1 MKYTEDQY
9 FAAAKLERWYTKF
22 KHQVIEISGIEG
34 TGVFEAVK
42 FFLDKM
48 EFDPREIM
56 YLSFDQ
62 KQVLEMATKRYHCYY
77 IDSIIYKYSR
87 IVNFDSIPILNENSN
102 EIKFKWKKEVKKKID
117 SRYKIMVVFDAS
129 LLNEN
134 MLEDLMS
141 FGVPII
147 LMTDPM
153 LIPAPDSY
161 TFLRK
166 PNILLRQLN
175 PDLMK
180 SPITYFANKALV
192 GDKINYGNYD
202 TVSVVPRKQLNL
214 YNLKA
219 VDMVITL
226 SEETANNINKTYREK
241 VMKLK
246 ANNDVG
252 ERMIVMNN
260 MHTHKITNQDEKRIK
275 VFLTKGTVGYI
286 TKCNKHAVG
295 TKYVPIEFKTEFY
308 FEPFVDLNMDRH
320 YLNGINIPSR
330 QEIPDDIIR
339 MKYAY
344 ALPVSLTRV
353 NHWDKVTLIA
363 DQNPEHDISMQCRL
377 LYNAITRAHHSITI
391 IV

>member
-34 TGVFEAVK
+34 TGVFDAVK
-42 FFLDKM
+42 LFLDKM

-56 YLSFDQ
+56 YLSFNQ

-77 IDSIIYKYSR
+77 INSIIYKYSR
-87 IVNFDSIPILNENSN
+87 IVDFDSIPILNKNSN
-102 EIKFKWKKEVKKKID
+102 EIEFEWKKQVKKKID
-117 SRYKIMVVFDAS
+117 PRYKIMIVFDAT
-129 LLNEN
+129 LMNES
-134 MLEDLMS
+134 MIEDLMS
-141 FGVPII
+141 FGLPII
-147 LMTDPM
+147 LMTDRM

-166 PNILLRQLN
+166 PNILLHQLN

-192 GDKINYGNYD
+192 GDKIHYGNYD
-202 TVSVVPRKQLNL
+202 TVSIVPRKQLNL
-214 YNLKA
+214 YNLKT

-226 SEETANNINKTYREK
+226 SEETANNINKIYREK
-241 VMKLK
+241 IMKMK
-246 ANNDVG
+246 TNNGIG

-260 MHTHKITNQDEKRIK
+260 MYGHKITNHDEKRIK
-275 VFLTKGTVGYI
+275 VFLTKGVVGYI
-286 TKCNKHAVG
+286 TKCNKHATK

-308 FEPFVDLNMDRH
+308 FEPFTDLNMDRH
-320 YLNGINIPSR
+320 YLNGISIPSR
-330 QEIPDDIIR
+330 QEIPDDIVKL
-339 MKYAY
+339 KYAY

-363 DQNPEHDISMQCRL
+363 DRNPDHDISMQCRL
-377 LYNAITRAHHSITI
+377 LYNAITRAQHSITI
-391 IV
+391 IM

>member
-1 MKYTEDQY
+1 
-9 FAAAKLERWYTKF
+9 
-22 KHQVIEISGIEG
+22 
-34 TGVFEAVK
+34 
-42 FFLDKM
+42 M

-391 IV
+391 IM

>member
-9 FAAAKLERWYTKF
+9 FAAAKLERWYNKF

-34 TGVFEAVK
+34 TGVFETVK

-62 KQVLEMATKRYHCYY
+62 KQVLEMASKRYHCYY
-77 IDSIIYKYSR
+77 INSIIYKYNR
-87 IVNFDSIPILNENSN
+87 IVDFNTIPILNSNSN
-102 EIKFKWKKEVKKKID
+102 EIEFEWKKDVKKKID
-117 SRYKIMVVFDAS
+117 SRYKIMIVFDAS
-129 LLNEN
+129 LMNET

-166 PNILLRQLN
+166 PNIEIKQLN
-175 PDLMK
+175 PELMK
-180 SPITYFANKALV
+180 SPITYFANKALR
-192 GDKINYGNYD
+192 GEKINYGNYD
-202 TVSVVPRKQLNL
+202 TVSVVPKKQLNL
-214 YNLKA
+214 YNLKSA
-219 VDMVITL
+219 DMVITL
-226 SEETANNINKTYREK
+226 SEEVADNVNKTYREK

-246 ANNDVG
+246 AFNGVG
-252 ERMIVMNN
+252 ERLIVMNN
-260 MHTHKITNQDEKRIK
+260 MYGHKIVNNDEKRIK

-295 TKYVPIEFKTEFY
+295 TKYVPVEFKTEFY

-320 YLNGINIPSR
+320 YLNGISLPSR
-330 QEIPDDIIR
+330 QEIPDDIIKF
-339 MKYAY
+339 KYAY

-363 DQNPEHDISMQCRL
+363 DQNLEYDIGIQCRL

-391 IV
+391 IK

>member
-9 FAAAKLERWYTKF
+9 FAATKLERWYRKF

-34 TGVFEAVK
+34 TGVFDAVK

-56 YLSFDQ
+56 YLSFNQ

-77 IDSIIYKYSR
+77 INSIIYKYSR
-87 IVNFDSIPILNENSN
+87 IVDFDSIPILNKNSN
-102 EIKFKWKKEVKKKID
+102 EIEFEWKKQVKKKID
-117 SRYKIMVVFDAS
+117 PRYKIMIVFDAT
-129 LLNEN
+129 LMNEN

-141 FGVPII
+141 FGLPII

-166 PNILLRQLN
+166 SNILLQQLN
-175 PDLMK
+175 PELIK

-192 GDKINYGNYD
+192 GNKIHYGNYD
-202 TVSVVPRKQLNL
+202 TVSIVPRKQLNL
-214 YNLKA
+214 YNLKSA
-219 VDMVITL
+219 DMVITL
-226 SEETANNINKTYREK
+226 SEETANDINKIYREK
-241 VMKLK
+241 VMKMK
-246 ANNDVG
+246 TNNGIG

-260 MHTHKITNQDEKRIK
+260 MYGHKITNHDEKRIK
-275 VFLTKGTVGYI
+275 VFLTKGVVGYI
-286 TKCNKHAVG
+286 IKCNKHATG

-308 FEPFVDLNMDRH
+308 FEPFTDLNMDRH
-320 YLNGINIPSR
+320 YLNGISIPSR
-330 QEIPDDIIR
+330 QEIPDDIVKL
-339 MKYAY
+339 KYAY

-363 DQNPEHDISMQCRL
+363 DRNPDHDISMQCRL

-391 IV
+391 IM

>member
-77 IDSIIYKYSR
+77 INGIIYKYSR

-102 EIKFKWKKEVKKKID
+102 EIEFEWKKQVRKKID
-117 SRYKIMVVFDAS
+117 PRYKIMIVFDAS
-129 LLNEN
+129 LMNES

-166 PNILLRQLN
+166 PNILIRQLN

-202 TVSVVPRKQLNL
+202 TVSIVPRKQLNL
-214 YNLKA
+214 YNLKSA
-219 VDMVITL
+219 DMVITL
-226 SEETANNINKTYREK
+226 SEETSDNINKTYREK

-246 ANNDVG
+246 ANNGIG

-260 MHTHKITNQDEKRIK
+260 MYAHKITNHDEKRIK

-286 TKCNKHAVG
+286 TKCNKHAAG

-308 FEPFVDLNMDRH
+308 FEPFADLNMDRH

-330 QEIPDDIIR
+330 QEIPDDIIKMR
-339 MKYAY
+339 YAY
-344 ALPVSLTRV
+344 SLPVSLTRV
-353 NHWDKVTLIA
+353 NHWDKVTLIV

-391 IV
+391 IT